1 MKAFLLFL
9 TLSFFFQHVASSG
22 LIVQRDT
29 SVTDNPSPTQLA
41 TAQAVFP
48 TPGGTDAN
56 VATTVSSTTPMST
69 STSVSSQPSATSSHR
84 LAHPNIRAAIII
96 GSILG
101 IIIISFIIALVI
113 KAFNRRRKLEEVTSR
128 WSFHRDLMIRRRQTQ
143 PSTAPM
149 SSDISPS
156 ESIVPCS
163 QDLEQGIPD
172 PTPVILPMHKSNQD
186 PEVGS
191 PSPIR
196 HPPLVVVGPRG
207 RGPKP
212 TPLRKLDL
220 NPHRTLP
227 PLPISPRSPAIVSSR
242 AVISPG
248 LIRSPMPRSPSPR
261 THRQRAISDQIELLR
276 IQMLQ
281 FERTGGKK
289 DNGDGGAVM
298 DEMSKKMAWLRD
310 QQEGSWALGL
320 TEVTPLGYDRYMT

>member
-1 MKAFLLFL
+1 MKAFLLL
-9 TLSFFFQHVASSG
+9 LNLSFFFQHVASSG

-29 SVTDNPSPTQLA
+29 SVADNPSPTQLA

-48 TPGGTDAN
+48 TPG
-56 VATTVSSTTPMST
+56 VATTVSGTAPMST
-69 STSVSSQPSATSSHR
+69 SASVSSLPSASAISSNA
-84 LAHPNIRAAIII
+84 LAHPNIKAIII
-96 GSILG
+96 GGSIFG
-101 IIIISFIIALVI
+101 IIIISLIIALVI

-128 WSFHRDLMIRRRQTQ
+128 WSFHRDLMVQRRQTQ
-143 PSTAPM
+143 PSTAPT
-149 SSDISPS
+149 SSA

-172 PTPVILPMHKSNQD
+172 PTPVIPPMHKSNQD

-196 HPPLVVVGPRG
+196 HPTLVVVGPRG
-207 RGPKP
+207 RGPRP
-212 TPLRKLDL
+212 TLRKFEL

-281 FERTGGKK
+281 YERTGGK
-289 DNGDGGAVM
+289 DNNGDGGARM